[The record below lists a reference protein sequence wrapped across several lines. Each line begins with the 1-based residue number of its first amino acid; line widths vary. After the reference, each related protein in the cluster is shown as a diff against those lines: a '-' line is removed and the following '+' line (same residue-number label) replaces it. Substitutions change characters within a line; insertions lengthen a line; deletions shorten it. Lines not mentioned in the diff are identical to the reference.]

1 MLITTKTSQKWQL
14 INAVYDSI
22 NMTLRCI
29 RHKSAEKIERP
40 TLLEVKWS
48 EVSDICSLRM
58 WPGRLNYREINRP
71 VNGTTRRVI
80 CIALVTDFSLMKVTH
95 RSLSNNLSLRLFVAS
110 NLLPEP
116 SSLDGARLLH
126 IYMSDVTAFFLYLYC
141 SNTYITYTI
150 EVSVLLI

>member
-40 TLLEVKWS
+40 TLLEVKWATFVRS
-48 EVSDICSLRM
+48 E
-58 WPGRLNYREINRP
+58 WPGRCNYREINWS

-126 IYMSDVTAFFLYLYC
+126 IYMSHVIPLLLKYLH
-141 SNTYITYTI
+141 YISI
-150 EVSVLLI
+150 

>member
-22 NMTLRCI
+22 NTTLRCR
-29 RHKSAEKIERP
+29 RHKSAEKFERP
-40 TLLEVKWS
+40 TLLEVKWATFVRLERS
-48 EVSDICSLRM
+48 
-58 WPGRLNYREINRP
+58 GRCNYREINWP

-95 RSLSNNLSLRLFVAS
+95 RSLSNHLSLRLFVTG

-116 SSLDGARLLH
+116 SSLDGAWLLH
-126 IYMSDVTAFFLYLYC
+126 IYMSHVTAFYIPLLFKYLHC
-141 SNTYITYTI
+141 TYDLSINI
-150 EVSVLLI
+150 IGLINN